1 MLRSIVNRRHAR
13 PRGRTTRCRHP
24 APDPH
29 HRWDRGGSANREIE
43 QGAKSLL
50 RGASRKKRGL

>member
-1 MLRSIVNRRHAR
+1 MLRSILNRAM
-13 PRGRTTRCRHP
+13 RGRGGATGAATPRRRTTTGGT
-24 APDPH
+24 A
-29 HRWDRGGSANREIE
+29 GGSANREIE